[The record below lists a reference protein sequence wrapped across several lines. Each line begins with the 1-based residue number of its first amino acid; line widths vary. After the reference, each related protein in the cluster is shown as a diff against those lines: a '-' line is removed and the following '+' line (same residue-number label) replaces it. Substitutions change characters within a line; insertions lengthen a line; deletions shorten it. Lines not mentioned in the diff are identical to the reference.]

1 MNLLEDFL
9 QEIQDIQP
17 RREIILISAMG
28 QKLNTKVNKK
38 YKLEKDYKLI
48 DYYKFLEYFGKYK
61 KRSFVWND
69 STIYISI

>member
-38 YKLEKDYKLI
+38 YKLENKKDYKLI
-48 DYYKFLEYFGKYK
+48 DYYKFFRIFWRKYK
-61 KRSFVWND
+61 KSRSFV
-69 STIYISI
+69 